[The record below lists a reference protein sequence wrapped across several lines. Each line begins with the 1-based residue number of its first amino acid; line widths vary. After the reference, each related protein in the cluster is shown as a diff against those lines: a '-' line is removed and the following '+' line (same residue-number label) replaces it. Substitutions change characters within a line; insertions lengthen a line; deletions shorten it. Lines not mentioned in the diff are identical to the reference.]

1 MKNRVWSFAIPAVIL
16 LAVFLV
22 PSLLTSQSAVM
33 DKPSKEDVA
42 HKMKSIQIPFVAN
55 NGQVDAQVKYYANT
69 FGGTVFVTKDGE
81 IVYSLPNNSSEL
93 GAESLKSD
101 GRRQRSE
108 ARIQECRG
116 ELNSPSG
123 ISPLERGTHPR
134 PLLLEGR
141 SGVALK
147 EQFVGAKT
155 RTIQGEEKSVTKVN
169 YFKGNDSSKWKTNIS
184 TYDVVNLG
192 EIYKGIELRLKAYGN
207 NVEKLF
213 CVKPDA
219 NPEQIKISLSGIQPS
234 GNPPP
239 LSPSVRGTGA
249 CPPLAGAGG
258 GLGASLP
265 VRVRTQTG
273 GLWVND
279 EGQLVAETELGAVK
293 FTKPVAYQEIN
304 GKRVD
309 VSVEYRIQKSE
320 LNPKSSIQNFEAEVS
335 NPKSKIANRK
345 LEYGFR
351 VAAYDQTKDL
361 IIDPLLASTYLGG
374 SGDDWVN
381 SLTLDTSGNVYVT
394 GETSS
399 SDFPTMSGAYD
410 TSQNNSYNEVFV
422 SKLDGEL
429 P

>member
-1 MKNRVWSFAIPAVIL
+1 MKKRIWAFAIPAVIL

-147 EQFVGAKT
+147 EQF
-155 RTIQGEEKSVTKVN
+155 I
-169 YFKGNDSSKWKTNIS
+169 
-184 TYDVVNLG
+184 
-192 EIYKGIELRLKAYGN
+192 
-207 NVEKLF
+207 
-213 CVKPDA
+213 
-219 NPEQIKISLSGIQPS
+219 
-234 GNPPP
+234 
-239 LSPSVRGTGA
+239 
-249 CPPLAGAGG
+249 
-258 GLGASLP
+258 GLP
-265 VRVRTQTG
+265 
-273 GLWVND
+273 
-279 EGQLVAETELGAVK
+279 
-293 FTKPVAYQEIN
+293 F
-304 GKRVD
+304 
-309 VSVEYRIQKSE
+309 
-320 LNPKSSIQNFEAEVS
+320 
-335 NPKSKIANRK
+335 
-345 LEYGFR
+345 
-351 VAAYDQTKDL
+351 
-361 IIDPLLASTYLGG
+361 
-374 SGDDWVN
+374 
-381 SLTLDTSGNVYVT
+381 
-394 GETSS
+394 
-399 SDFPTMSGAYD
+399 
-410 TSQNNSYNEVFV
+410 
-422 SKLDGEL
+422 
-429 P
+429 